1 MRGPLLIS
9 FLLVTFMAT
18 ATANALTFK
27 SSRGGTSEAGIKSAP
42 KSLLVDIITRKRK
55 ARDLSDKELCNSLT
69 SLDTLP
75 TYNEMKNR
83 GLDCL
88 TIDKVQ
94 SGWKQQDPE
103 EAVRFLRAYADKY
116 DVAVPKFDLD
126 AGGPVFGSTAQTLA
140 ALEYLNPGFRDAISA
155 VDSESLDFC
164 LDWYPQVAT
173 IAENQS
179 KNLDGTISWQ
189 ADSLRDGFVVCQDA
203 FNAAIYMALFDDQIR
218 QRIQKSIEGWI
229 INGTPHRDTE
239 YEGSGYFTYTI
250 HINKILIA
258 IELLHPSFGWN
269 EEQYARAREWSK
281 ARVLEFFPGT
291 SKNKWKH
298 LGKKCP
304 TRITKFEQIL
314 EVCQNGGIL
323 QAQATLRAGIFA
335 GDPELVEFSYI
346 AFHRYMSGIR
356 RDGSNIADSRRGCTA
371 ADYNIWAS
379 QFMTDY
385 LYLWSLIGEPLWE
398 HRSFDQGSPNDAVGY
413 SLSLLGN
420 FEKINDYTVKGSWK
434 GCGEDAKSKTQ
445 QASNRPDYYPL
456 VSFAPYFFQSD
467 RQSLSDLMHP
477 VNYSRTNRYNYTAQS
492 GTSFEASLLVRH
504 PELELLIAKSGERLL
519 AEREAKAAQVL
530 EETGGLFT
538 FEDGRYRIAGQSY
551 EFSSSKWRE
560 PRKPGKGRLLVATL
574 DGFLTS
580 LPNQPEGTGLLKA
593 GTRRPGSRFMQDFGI
608 YLLKGGTGVGF
619 FNAEDGHAF
628 SLPLVRH
635 QSRLEEKCPV
645 LRREDLIFVT
655 EATDEALLEY
665 QLCVASYFTDTDDE
679 EARNVYFTIYR
690 AAQSFEAAVRQAGQ
704 PN

>member
-1 MRGPLLIS
+1 MA
-9 FLLVTFMAT
+9 VAT
-18 ATANALTFK
+18 ADALTFK
-27 SSRGGTSEAGIKSAP
+27 SSRGGSSEAGGNSSP
-42 KSLLVDIITRKRK
+42 KSLLVDIITRKRES
-55 ARDLSDKELCNSLT
+55 RDLSDEELCNSLT
-69 SLDTLP
+69 ALDTLP

-88 TIDKVQ
+88 AIDKIQ
-94 SGWKQQDPE
+94 SGWKQRDPE

-116 DVAVPKFDLD
+116 ELVVPQFDLE
-126 AGGPVFGSTAQTLA
+126 AIGPVFGSTAQTLA
-140 ALEYLNPGFRDAISA
+140 ALEYLNPGFQDVISA
-155 VDSESLDFC
+155 VDRERLDFC

-189 ADSLRDGFVVCQDA
+189 ADSLRDGFVVCQDT
-203 FNAAIYMALFDDQIR
+203 FNAAIYMALFDNRVR
-218 QRIQKSIEGWI
+218 QRIQDAIEGWI
-229 INGTPHRDTE
+229 INDTPHRDTE
-239 YEGSGYFTYTI
+239 YEGSGYFAYTI

-258 IELLHPSFGWN
+258 IEWLHPSFGWSGD
-269 EEQYARAREWSK
+269 QYARAREWSK

-291 SKNKWKH
+291 AKDKWKL

-304 TRITKFEQIL
+304 TRISKFEQIL

-335 GDPELVEFSYI
+335 KDSELVELSYI

-356 RDGSNIADSRRGCTA
+356 KDGSNIADSRRGCTA

-385 LYLWSLIGEPLWE
+385 LHLWSLIGEPLWD
-398 HRSFDQGSPNDAVGY
+398 HRSFDQGSPNDAVSY

-420 FEKINDYTVKGSWK
+420 FEKINKYTTKDSWK

-445 QASNRPDYYPL
+445 QASNLTDYYPL

-467 RQSLSDLMHP
+467 RQALSELMHP
-477 VNYSRTNRYNYTAQS
+477 INYSRTNRYNYTAQS

-504 PELELLIAKSGERLL
+504 PELERLIAKSGERLL
-519 AEREAKAAQVL
+519 ADREAKAALVL

-538 FEDGRYRIAGQSY
+538 FENGRYRIASQSY
-551 EFSSSKWRE
+551 EFRPSKWRE
-560 PRKPGKGRLLVATL
+560 AKKPGKGRLLVATL
-574 DGFLTS
+574 DGVLVS
-580 LPNQPEGTGLLKA
+580 LPDQPEGTGLLKTGA
-593 GTRRPGSRFMQDFGI
+593 RRPNGRFMQDFGI
-608 YLLKGGTGVGF
+608 YILKGGTGIGF

-635 QSRLEEKCPV
+635 QSRLEQECPV
-645 LRREDLIFVT
+645 LSREDLVVVT
-655 EATDEALLEY
+655 EATNEALLEY
-665 QLCVASYFTDTDDE
+665 QLCVARYFRETDDE
-679 EARNVYFTIYR
+679 DARHVYFTIYR
-690 AAQSFEAAVRQAGQ
+690 AAQSFETAVRQADQ
-704 PN
+704 SN